1 MRVSEL
7 IVWKGGK
14 LVPIYPYDKNG
25 KEHYY
30 YAFEVKD
37 STGKRKTIK
46 KRGFTG
52 KKECRDAEAIART
65 EWLQG
70 SYIDPS
76 KVTLGEYITEWLAN
90 KQDISP
96 ETRHTNEG
104 HLRNHIIPEM
114 GHIPLQK
121 VNVVHIEKFVK
132 YLQERGLADGTVR
145 KIYNLIHTCF
155 KTAVRKEMIIKN
167 PFDLMDKGSKPRDS
181 RPKVD
186 YWTAEEV
193 KTFISSIGDYR
204 LKILYVL
211 AIYTGMR
218 RGELLGLRWKDVDL
232 ENAQIRISQTL
243 KPRQGIKEGVK
254 TESGYRTITVA
265 PTVIAELK
273 KHRAVVV
280 AEKLAA
286 ETYNDN
292 DLVVCQ
298 KDGRPLSL
306 GTFDRNYKR
315 LIARTNTRKIRFHD
329 LRHTC
334 ASLLFS
340 AGVHPK
346 VVQEQLGH
354 SSIKIT
360 LDRYSHMMPNMQDIA
375 AKALEQMLK

>member
-1 MRVSEL
+1 M
-7 IVWKGGK
+7 
-14 LVPIYPYDKNG
+14 PIYPYEKNG

-37 STGKRKTIK
+37 DNGKRKTIK

-52 KKECRDAEAIART
+52 KKEARDAEAIART
-65 EWLQG
+65 EWIKG

-76 KVTLGEYITEWLAN
+76 KVTFGEYITEWLTN

-96 ETRHTNEG
+96 ETRDTNEG

-121 VNVVHIEKFVK
+121 VNVMHIEKFIK
-132 YLQERGLADGTVR
+132 TLQGKGLADGTVS

-155 KTAVRKEMIIKN
+155 KSAIKKELIIKN
-167 PFDLMDKGSKPRDS
+167 PFDLMDKSSKPRS
-181 RPKVD
+181 SKPKID
-186 YWTAEEV
+186 YWTKEEV
-193 KTFISSIGDYR
+193 KHFLGA
-204 LKILYVL
+204 LKHRQRILFVL

-218 RGELLGLRWKDVDL
+218 RGEMLALRWKDIDFETSQV
-232 ENAQIRISQTL
+232 RISQSL
-243 KPRQGIKEGVK
+243 KPIQGIKKGVK
-254 TESGYRTITVA
+254 TDAGFRSITVA

-273 KHRAVVV
+273 KHRAMI
-280 AEKLAA
+280 AKEKLAA
-286 ETYNDN
+286 EDYDDH
-292 DLVVCQ
+292 DLVVCRENG
-298 KDGRPLSL
+298 KPVSL
-306 GTFDRNYKR
+306 GNFDKFWKSVLKQTGMRH
-315 LIARTNTRKIRFHD
+315 IRFHD

-334 ASLLFS
+334 ASLLFA

-360 LDRYSHMMPNMQDIA
+360 LDTYSHMMPNMQESA
-375 AKALEQMLK
+375 AKALEKMLN